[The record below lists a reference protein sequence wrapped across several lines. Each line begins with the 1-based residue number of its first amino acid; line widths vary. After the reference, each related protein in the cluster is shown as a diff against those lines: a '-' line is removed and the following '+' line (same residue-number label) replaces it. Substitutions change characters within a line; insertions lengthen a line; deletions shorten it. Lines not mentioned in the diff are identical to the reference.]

1 MLETGDFANAE
12 PLLAEARAVS
22 TDPRLAY
29 NLGLCAFDGGRFGE
43 AAAFFEEA
51 ALSADASLAQRAMF
65 NQGNARYREGVELVE
80 AASAPQDGEATAP
93 AEAIESLQQALVPLR
108 AALKHFR
115 DAVRSDREDRDAR
128 ANAELTHRTIR
139 EIERTIDEL
148 ERQEQEQEQQQQ
160 QQDQQDG
167 ETSDQQQDESQ
178 DQSQQ
183 QQNQSGEQD
192 QPQDQSQQQQDQS
205 GEQSQPQD
213 QSQQQQ
219 DQSGQQSQPQDQ
231 SQQQQGQSGE

>member
-1 MLETGDFANAE
+1 MNRVEISSSFLLAALLLAAVVGSVVPQAAAVPQEAASAPSADASPTAEPPPALAPGAAPPTIDPATRAAWIREAQQWLESGDFAKAE

-29 NLGLCAFDGGRFGE
+29 NLGLCAFEAGRFGE
-43 AAAFFEEA
+43 AAMLFEEA
-51 ALSADASLAQRAMF
+51 ALSPDASLAQRAMF

-148 ERQEQEQEQQQQ
+148 ERQEQQQNQQ

-167 ETSDQQQDESQ
+167 
-178 DQSQQ
+178 
-183 QQNQSGEQD
+183 
-192 QPQDQSQQQQDQS
+192 
-205 GEQSQPQD
+205 
-213 QSQQQQ
+213 
-219 DQSGQQSQPQDQ
+219 
-231 SQQQQGQSGE
+231 